1 MWAIIKFDKKK
12 FNFLKS
18 QLKLSI
24 GSESNLYCPKVLIEN
39 FKNNK
44 IVKREIN
51 LLGDYL
57 FCFNEKFKEKNIIN
71 KLNSTKGVKYFLDG
85 FSTCQN
91 DIEDFVK
98 KCKNLENNNGHITQ
112 PVFETKINK
121 FYKFSSGPFTQQ
133 IFKILTIQRNKI
145 KILMG
150 NISTTIDKRRYSLSP
165 L

>member
-1 MWAIIKFDKKK
+1 M
-12 FNFLKS
+12 
-18 QLKLSI
+18 
-24 GSESNLYCPKVLIEN
+24 
-39 FKNNK
+39 
-44 IVKREIN
+44 
-51 LLGDYL
+51 
-57 FCFNEKFKEKNIIN
+57 
-71 KLNSTKGVKYFLDG
+71 
-85 FSTCQN
+85 
-91 DIEDFVK
+91 K